1 MKRLKR
7 WLRGPTA
14 VLVLY
19 AAVALNPSLLFA
31 HELRVENVV
40 LHSREPLPPEAR
52 TILQEARAR
61 AAKRWCNNVSMHLAI
76 LILP

>member
-31 HELRVENVV
+31 HELRVENLV
-40 LHSREPLPPEAR
+40 LHSREPMPPEAR
-52 TILQEARAR
+52 TILQAAHDR
-61 AAKRWCNNVSMHLAI
+61 AARS
-76 LILP
+76 P